1 MVDALKDVTVLAKGG
16 LFTNED
22 ALALAST
29 NPGSALRMLNMEVS
43 QFGGYRR
50 INGYADYD
58 STYGTVSG
66 VGPVIGLWIL
76 NGIPYAARR
85 NLKDHN
91 GSLGNDPFTVTN
103 GSATIT
109 VTHTSHGLAVG
120 DRIQYSGSSAVGGI
134 TPNGVDMAILS
145 VPDANSYTVAFTSAA
160 SSGATDGG
168 SSVTFKVNA
177 ITQDLPDN
185 PFAVSN
191 GSATITV
198 THTSHGL
205 SVGHKVTFAGSAAIG
220 GITPNAV
227 EMAVTGV
234 TDANTY
240 TVSFT
245 SNATSTAS
253 GVGGTSVTA
262 TYSQS
267 YSIYKYTTS
276 GWIPIASNRS
286 NIGVSKLRTSEISF
300 AGSTTVIICDG
311 VNVPAKYDQT
321 TFTEF
326 STDGSSNFLNNQ
338 SGAAFTTDFKSKQ
351 FFAGFPE
358 SHLGPNILIHTNSNT
373 DSTFTSGGDAD
384 SFNLGFNIV
393 GIAKFRDALFV
404 FGKDKIKKIVLEGTT
419 FSQQEV
425 TNNIG
430 CIATDSIVEL
440 GGDVLF
446 LASDGIRP
454 IQGTAR
460 IGDVELETISKPV
473 QQLLQSLPSTHDL
486 TNMSSVVIR
495 NKSQFR
501 YFFPKTTTAASDT
514 AGIIGGLRFA
524 DRRVGWEFGELLGIR
539 AFVATSGLINDVEVV
554 LHGDLNGE
562 IYQQESGSTFDTGDV
577 TAVYA
582 SPFLYFDSTEKRK
595 IYQHITLFT
604 RPEGESTINLGI
616 AYDWDD
622 PNTPNPNTYSL
633 TTAGS
638 LARYTTTN
646 STYDATFKFDG
657 STSPVLETNVQ
668 GSGRAISLVITST
681 GTQAPYSVS
690 GFSITYQDAGYR

>member
-16 LFTNED
+16 LFTNEG

-58 STYGTVSG
+58 SSHGTISG

-85 NLKDHN
+85 NLKDNN
-91 GSLGNDPFTVTN
+91 GSLGSNPFVVTN

-120 DRIQYSGSSAVGGI
+120 DRIQFSGSAAVGGI

-160 SSGATDGG
+160 SSGATGGG

-191 GSATITV
+191 ASATITV

-205 SVGHKVTFAGSAAIG
+205 AVGHKVTFTGSDAIG

-227 EMAVTGV
+227 EMEVAGV

-245 SNATSTAS
+245 SNATSTVS
-253 GVGGTSVTA
+253 GGGGTSITA

-267 YSIYKYTTS
+267 YSIYKYNTT
-276 GWIPIASNRS
+276 GWTTIASNIS
-286 NIGVSKLRTSEISF
+286 NIGVSKLRHSIHSYIGVE
-300 AGSTTVIICDG
+300 TVIVCDG
-311 VNVPAKYDQT
+311 VNVPSKFDQT
-321 TFTEF
+321 TFSEMPTGGDF
-326 STDGSSNFLNNQ
+326 NPT
-338 SGAAFTTDFKSKQ
+338 GAAFTTDFINHQ
-351 FFAGFPE
+351 FYAGFPTTG
-358 SHLGPNILIHTNSNT
+358 LGPSKLLFSKPLDDDLFT
-373 DSTFTSGGDAD
+373 TSGGAGVL
-384 SFNLGFNIV
+384 SVGFNIT
-393 GIAKFRDALFV
+393 GIAKFRNALFV
-404 FGKDKIKKIVLEGTT
+404 FGKDRIKKITGTALAN
-419 FSQQEV
+419 FAIEEV

-430 CIATDSIVEL
+430 CIATDSIIEI

-473 QQLLQSLPSTHDL
+473 QQLLQSLPSTHNLD
-486 TNMSSVVIR
+486 NMSSVVIR

-539 AFVATSGLINDVEVV
+539 AFVATSGLINDVEIV

-562 IYQQESGSTFDTGDV
+562 IYQQESGNTFDSGDV

-595 IYQHITLFT
+595 IFQHVSLFT
-604 RPEGESTINLGI
+604 RPEGSSSLNLGI
-616 AYDWDD
+616 AYNWDD
-622 PNTPNPNTYSL
+622 PNTPDPTTYSL
-633 TTAGS
+633 TTAGALS
-638 LARYTTTN
+638 RYTTTS
-646 STYDATFKFDG
+646 STYDTTAFTFDG
-657 STSPVLETNVQ
+657 SSSPVLETNIE
-668 GSGRAISLVITST
+668 GSGKSISLIITST

>member
-1 MVDALKDVTVLAKGG
+1 MVDALRDVTVLCKGG

-22 ALALAST
+22 ALSLAGT
-29 NPGSALRMLNMEVS
+29 NPGSALRMLNMEIS

-50 INGYADYD
+50 VSGFADYD
-58 STYGTVSG
+58 STYGTVAG
-66 VGPVIGLWIL
+66 AGPMLGLWIL

-85 NLKDHN
+85 NIKDHN
-91 GSLGNDPFTVTN
+91 GSLGTDPFVVTS

-109 VTHTSHGLAVG
+109 VTHSSHGLVVG
-120 DRIQYSGSSAVGGI
+120 NRVQYSGSAAVGGI

-145 VPDANSYTVAFTSAA
+145 VVNSNSYTVAFTSAA
-160 SSGATDGG
+160 SSGVTGGGG
-168 SSVTFKVNA
+168 SVKFKVNA
-177 ITQDLPDN
+177 ITQALPNN
-185 PFAVSN
+185 PLAVSN
-191 GSATITV
+191 GSSTITV
-198 THTSHGL
+198 TDSSHGL
-205 SVGHKVTFAGSAAIG
+205 SVGNKVTFTGSATIG

-227 EMAVTGV
+227 EMTVSGV
-234 TDANTY
+234 PDANTY

-253 GVGGTSVTA
+253 GVGGSSITA

-358 SHLGPNILIHTNSNT
+358 SHLGPNFLIHTNSNT
-373 DSTFTSGGDAD
+373 DSTFTSGGDAF

-404 FGKDKIKKIVLEGTT
+404 FGKDKIKKIVLVGTT

-473 QQLLQSLPSTHDL
+473 QQLLQSLPSVHDL
-486 TNMSSVVIR
+486 ENMSSVVIR

-501 YFFPKTTTAASDT
+501 YFFPKTTIAASDT

-524 DRRVGWEFGELLGIR
+524 DRRVGWEFGELLGMR
-539 AFVATSGLINDVEVV
+539 AFVATSGLINNVEVV

-562 IYQQESGSTFDTGDV
+562 VYQQESGNTFDGSDV

-582 SPFLYFDSTEKRK
+582 TPFLYFDSTEKRK
-595 IYQHITLFT
+595 VFQRVTLFT
-604 RPEGESTINLGI
+604 RPEGESTVNLGV
-616 AYDWDD
+616 AYNWDD
-622 PNTPNPNTYSL
+622 PGTPDPSTYSL

-646 STYDATFKFDG
+646 SRYNATFTFDG
-657 STSPVLETNVQ
+657 STSPVLETNIQ
-668 GSGRAISLVITST
+668 GSGRSISLVITST

>member
-1 MVDALKDVTVLAKGG
+1 MVDALKDVTVLSRGG

-22 ALALAST
+22 ALSLANT

-91 GSLGNDPFTVTN
+91 GSLGANPFVVTT

-109 VTHTSHGLAVG
+109 VTHSSHGLAVG

-160 SSGATDGG
+160 SSGATGGG

-234 TDANTY
+234 PDANSY
-240 TVSFT
+240 TVAFT

-276 GWIPIASNRS
+276 GWTPIASNRS

-326 STDGSSNFLNNQ
+326 STDGSSNFLDNQ

-351 FFAGFPE
+351 FFAGFPA

-373 DSTFTSGGDAD
+373 DSTFTSGGDA
-384 SFNLGFNIV
+384 SSINMGFNIV

-404 FGKDKIKKIVLEGTT
+404 FGKDKIKKIVLEGTS

-430 CIATDSIVEL
+430 CIATDSIVEI

-473 QQLLQSLPSTHDL
+473 QQLLQSLPSTHNLD
-486 TNMSSVVIR
+486 NMSSVVIR

-501 YFFPKTTTAASDT
+501 YFFPNITTAASDT

-539 AFVATSGLINDVEVV
+539 AFVATSGLIDDVEVV

-562 IYQQESGSTFDTGDV
+562 VYQQESGNTFDTADV

-582 SPFLYFDSTEKRK
+582 TPFLYFDSTEKRK
-595 IYQHITLFT
+595 IFQHISLFT
-604 RPEGESTINLGI
+604 RPEGSSSLNLGI
-616 AYDWDD
+616 AYNWDD
-622 PNTPNPNTYSL
+622 PNTPDPTTYSL

>member
-22 ALALAST
+22 ALSLAST

-276 GWIPIASNRS
+276 GWTPIASNRS

-373 DSTFTSGGDAD
+373 DSTFTSGGDAA

-393 GIAKFRDALFV
+393 GIAKFRDSLFV

-539 AFVATSGLINDVEVV
+539 AFVATSGLIDDVEVV

-562 IYQQESGSTFDTGDV
+562 IYQQESGNTFDTANV

-582 SPFLYFDSTEKRK
+582 TPFLYFDSTEKRK
-595 IYQHITLFT
+595 IFQHISLFT
-604 RPEGESTINLGI
+604 RPEGSSSLNLGI
-616 AYDWDD
+616 AYNWDD
-622 PNTPNPNTYSL
+622 PNTPDPTTYSL

-638 LARYTTTN
+638 LSRYTTTN
-646 STYDATFKFDG
+646 STYDASFTFDG
-657 STSPVLETNVQ
+657 SSSPVLETNIE
-668 GSGRAISLVITST
+668 GSGKSISLIITST

>member
-1 MVDALKDVTVLAKGG
+1 MVDALKDATVLSKGG

-22 ALALAST
+22 ALSLANT
-29 NPGSALRMLNMEVS
+29 NPGAALRMLNMEVS

-50 INGYADYD
+50 ISGYADYN
-58 STYGTVSG
+58 STYGSILGTGS
-66 VGPVIGLWIL
+66 VIGLWIL
-76 NGIPYAARR
+76 DGVPYAARR
-85 NLKDHN
+85 NTKDHN
-91 GSLGNDPFTVTN
+91 GSLGSNPFVVSS

-109 VTHTSHGLAVG
+109 VTQSSHGLVVG
-120 DRIQYSGSSAVGGI
+120 NRVQFSGSAAVGGI
-134 TPNGVDMAILS
+134 TPNGVDMAILT
-145 VPDANSYTVAFTSAA
+145 VADANTYTVAFTSAA
-160 SSGATDGG
+160 SSGATGGG
-168 SSVTFKVNA
+168 SSVKFKVNA

-198 THTSHGL
+198 THSSHGL
-205 SVGHKVTFAGSAAIG
+205 SVGHKVTFTGSAAIG

-227 EMAVTGV
+227 EMAVV
-234 TDANTY
+234 SVPDANTY

-245 SNATSTAS
+245 SLATSTVS
-253 GVGGTSVTA
+253 GGAGTSVTA

-267 YSIYKYTTS
+267 YSIYKYSTS
-276 GWIPIASNRS
+276 GWIAVSSNRS
-286 NIGVSKLRTSEISF
+286 NINVLKLRESINSF
-300 AGSTTVIICDG
+300 TGTESVIICDG
-311 VNVPAKYDQT
+311 TSTPAK
-321 TFTEF
+321 F
-326 STDGSSNFLNNQ
+326 DGSTFSEHTT
-338 SGAAFTTDFKSKQ
+338 SDDASPAGASMTTDFRNHQ
-351 FFAGFPE
+351 FYAGFP
-358 SHLGPNILIHTNSNT
+358 STGLGENKLLFSEPNVDNRFRTA
-373 DSTFTSGGDAD
+373 SGAG
-384 SFNLGFNIV
+384 SINVGFNIT
-393 GIAKFRDALFV
+393 GIAKFRDSLYV
-404 FGKDKIKKIVLEGTT
+404 FGKDKIKRLTGSSTSD
-419 FSQQEV
+419 FALAEV

-430 CIATDSIVEL
+430 CIATDSIIEI

-486 TNMSSVVIR
+486 DNMSSVVIR

-562 IYQQESGSTFDTGDV
+562 IYQQECGNTFDTADV

-582 SPFLYFDSTEKRK
+582 TPFLYFDSTEKRK
-595 IYQHITLFT
+595 IFQHVSLFT
-604 RPEGESTINLGI
+604 RPEGSSSLNLGI
-616 AYDWDD
+616 AYNWDD
-622 PNTPNPNTYSL
+622 PNTPDPTTYSL
-633 TTAGS
+633 TTAGALS
-638 LARYTTTN
+638 RYTTTN
-646 STYDATFKFDG
+646 STYDASFTFDG
-657 STSPVLETNVQ
+657 SSSPVLETNIE

>member
-1 MVDALKDVTVLAKGG
+1 MIPPPPIST
-16 LFTNED
+16 LFPYTTLFRS
-22 ALALAST
+22 A
-29 NPGSALRMLNMEVS
+29 NPFV
-43 QFGGYRR
+43 
-50 INGYADYD
+50 
-58 STYGTVSG
+58 
-66 VGPVIGLWIL
+66 
-76 NGIPYAARR
+76 
-85 NLKDHN
+85 
-91 GSLGNDPFTVTN
+91 VTN

-109 VTHTSHGLAVG
+109 VTHSSHGLAVG

-160 SSGATDGG
+160 SSGATGGG

-198 THTSHGL
+198 THNSHGL
-205 SVGHKVTFAGSAAIG
+205 AVGHKVTFAGSAAIG

-234 TDANTY
+234 PDANTY

-276 GWIPIASNRS
+276 GWTPIFSNRS
-286 NIGVSKLRTSEISF
+286 NIGIVKLRTTENSF
-300 AGSTTVIICDG
+300 EGTESTIICDG
-311 VNVPAKYDQT
+311 VNTPAKITATGTASELPT
-321 TFTEF
+321 TEDGNPTGAKF
-326 STDGSSNFLNNQ
+326 STDFNGYQMYSGFSSSPNTILFSEPTRDDEFTNAQ
-338 SGAAFTTDFKSKQ
+338 GAGELT
-351 FFAGFPE
+351 FAY
-358 SHLGPNILIHTNSNT
+358 NIT
-373 DSTFTSGGDAD
+373 
-384 SFNLGFNIV
+384 

-404 FGKDKIKKIVLEGTT
+404 FGKDRIKKVVPDATTT
-419 FSQQEV
+419 FAQQEV

-430 CIATDSIVEL
+430 CIATDSIIEI

-486 TNMSSVVIR
+486 DNMSSVVIR

-501 YFFPKTTTAASDT
+501 YFFPKTTTAAADT

-524 DRRVGWEFGELLGIR
+524 DRRVGW
-539 AFVATSGLINDVEVV
+539 
-554 LHGDLNGE
+554 
-562 IYQQESGSTFDTGDV
+562 
-577 TAVYA
+577 
-582 SPFLYFDSTEKRK
+582 
-595 IYQHITLFT
+595 
-604 RPEGESTINLGI
+604 
-616 AYDWDD
+616 
-622 PNTPNPNTYSL
+622 
-633 TTAGS
+633 
-638 LARYTTTN
+638 
-646 STYDATFKFDG
+646 
-657 STSPVLETNVQ
+657 
-668 GSGRAISLVITST
+668 
-681 GTQAPYSVS
+681 
-690 GFSITYQDAGYR
+690 

>member
-1 MVDALKDVTVLAKGG
+1 MVDALKDVTVLSRGG

-22 ALALAST
+22 ALSLANT

-91 GSLGNDPFTVTN
+91 GSLGANPFVVTT

-109 VTHTSHGLAVG
+109 VTHSSHGLAVG

-160 SSGATDGG
+160 SSGATGGG

-234 TDANTY
+234 PDANSY
-240 TVSFT
+240 TVAFT

-276 GWIPIASNRS
+276 GWTPIASNRS

-326 STDGSSNFLNNQ
+326 STDGSSNFLDNQ

-351 FFAGFPE
+351 FFAGFPA

-373 DSTFTSGGDAD
+373 DSTFTSGGDA
-384 SFNLGFNIV
+384 SSINMGFNIV

-404 FGKDKIKKIVLEGTT
+404 FGKDKIKKIVLEGTS

-430 CIATDSIVEL
+430 CIATDSIVEI

-486 TNMSSVVIR
+486 DNMSSVVIR

-501 YFFPKTTTAASDT
+501 YFFPNITTAASDT

-539 AFVATSGLINDVEVV
+539 AFVATSGLIDDVEVV

-562 IYQQESGSTFDTGDV
+562 VYQQESGNTFDTADV

-582 SPFLYFDSTEKRK
+582 TPFLYFDSTEKRK
-595 IYQHITLFT
+595 IFQHISLFT
-604 RPEGESTINLGI
+604 RPEGSSSLNLGI
-616 AYDWDD
+616 AYNWDD
-622 PNTPNPNTYSL
+622 PNTPDPTTYSL

-638 LARYTTTN
+638 LSRYTTTN
-646 STYDATFKFDG
+646 STYDASFTFDG
-657 STSPVLETNVQ
+657 SSSPVLETNIE
-668 GSGRAISLVITST
+668 GSGKSISLIITST

>member
-22 ALALAST
+22 ALALASS

-76 NGIPYAARR
+76 NGVPYAARR

-109 VTHTSHGLAVG
+109 VTHSSHGLAVG
-120 DRIQYSGSSAVGGI
+120 DRIQYSGSDAVGGI

-205 SVGHKVTFAGSAAIG
+205 SVGHKVTFTGSAAIG

-539 AFVATSGLINDVEVV
+539 AFVATSGLIDDVEVV

-562 IYQQESGSTFDTGDV
+562 IYQQESGSTFDTADV

>member
-1 MVDALKDVTVLAKGG
+1 MVDALKDATVLSKGG

-22 ALALAST
+22 ALALATT
-29 NPGSALRMLNMEVS
+29 NPGAALRMLNMEVS

-50 INGYADYD
+50 ISGYADYN
-58 STYGTVSG
+58 STYGSILGTGS
-66 VGPVIGLWIL
+66 VIGLWIL
-76 NGIPYAARR
+76 DGVPYAARR
-85 NLKDHN
+85 NTKDHN
-91 GSLGNDPFTVTN
+91 GSLGSNPFVVTN

-109 VTHTSHGLAVG
+109 VTQSSHGLVVG
-120 DRIQYSGSSAVGGI
+120 NRVQFSGSAAVGGI
-134 TPNGVDMAILS
+134 TPNGVDMAILT
-145 VPDANSYTVAFTSAA
+145 VADANTYTVAFTSAA
-160 SSGATDGG
+160 SSGATGGG
-168 SSVTFKVNA
+168 SSVKFKVNA

-198 THTSHGL
+198 THSSHGL

-227 EMAVTGV
+227 EMTVV
-234 TDANTY
+234 SVPDANTY

-245 SNATSTAS
+245 SLATSTVS
-253 GVGGTSVTA
+253 GGAGTSVTA

-267 YSIYKYTTS
+267 YSIYKYSTS
-276 GWIPIASNRS
+276 GWIAVSSNRS
-286 NIGVSKLRTSEISF
+286 NINVLKLRESINSF
-300 AGSTTVIICDG
+300 TGTESVIICDG
-311 VNVPAKYDQT
+311 TSTPAK
-321 TFTEF
+321 F
-326 STDGSSNFLNNQ
+326 DGSTFSEHTT
-338 SGAAFTTDFKSKQ
+338 SDDASPAGASMTTDFRNHQ
-351 FFAGFPE
+351 FYAGFP
-358 SHLGPNILIHTNSNT
+358 STGLGENKLLFSEPNVDNRFRTA
-373 DSTFTSGGDAD
+373 SGAG
-384 SFNLGFNIV
+384 SINVGFNIT
-393 GIAKFRDALFV
+393 GIAKFRDSLYV
-404 FGKDKIKKIVLEGTT
+404 FGKDKIKRLTGSSTSD
-419 FSQQEV
+419 FALAEV

-430 CIATDSIVEL
+430 CIATDSIIEI

-460 IGDVELETISKPV
+460 IGDIELETISKPV

-562 IYQQESGSTFDTGDV
+562 IYQQESGNTFDTADV

-582 SPFLYFDSTEKRK
+582 TPFLYFDSTEKRK
-595 IYQHITLFT
+595 IFQHVSLFT
-604 RPEGESTINLGI
+604 RPEGSSSLNLGI
-616 AYDWDD
+616 AYNWDD
-622 PNTPNPNTYSL
+622 NNTPDPTTYSL
-633 TTAGS
+633 TTAGALS
-638 LARYTTTN
+638 RYTTTN
-646 STYDATFKFDG
+646 STYDASFTFDG
-657 STSPVLETNVQ
+657 SSSPVLETNIE

>member
-22 ALALAST
+22 ALSLAST

-50 INGYADYD
+50 ISGYADYD

-91 GSLGNDPFTVTN
+91 GSLGANPFVVTN

-120 DRIQYSGSSAVGGI
+120 DRIQYSGSAAVGGI

-160 SSGATDGG
+160 SSGATGGG

-198 THTSHGL
+198 THNSHGL

-234 TDANTY
+234 PDANTY

-245 SNATSTAS
+245 STATSTAS

-276 GWIPIASNRS
+276 GWTPIFSNRS
-286 NIGVSKLRTSEISF
+286 NIGIVKLRTTENSF
-300 AGSTTVIICDG
+300 EGTESTIICDG
-311 VNVPAKYDQT
+311 VNTPAKITATGTASELPT
-321 TFTEF
+321 TEDGNPTGAKF
-326 STDGSSNFLNNQ
+326 STDFNGYQMYSGFSSSPNTILFSEPTRDDEFTNAQ
-338 SGAAFTTDFKSKQ
+338 GAGELT
-351 FFAGFPE
+351 FAY
-358 SHLGPNILIHTNSNT
+358 NIT
-373 DSTFTSGGDAD
+373 
-384 SFNLGFNIV
+384 

-404 FGKDKIKKIVLEGTT
+404 FGKDRIKKVVPDATTT
-419 FSQQEV
+419 FAQQEV

-430 CIATDSIVEL
+430 CIATDSIIEL

-486 TNMSSVVIR
+486 DNMSSVVIR

-501 YFFPKTTTAASDT
+501 YFFPKTTTAAADT

-539 AFVATSGLINDVEVV
+539 AFVATSGLIDDVEVV

-562 IYQQESGSTFDTGDV
+562 IYQQESGSTFDTADV

>member
-1 MVDALKDVTVLAKGG
+1 
-16 LFTNED
+16 
-22 ALALAST
+22 
-29 NPGSALRMLNMEVS
+29 
-43 QFGGYRR
+43 
-50 INGYADYD
+50 
-58 STYGTVSG
+58 
-66 VGPVIGLWIL
+66 
-76 NGIPYAARR
+76 
-85 NLKDHN
+85 
-91 GSLGNDPFTVTN
+91 
-103 GSATIT
+103 
-109 VTHTSHGLAVG
+109 
-120 DRIQYSGSSAVGGI
+120 
-134 TPNGVDMAILS
+134 
-145 VPDANSYTVAFTSAA
+145 
-160 SSGATDGG
+160 
-168 SSVTFKVNA
+168 
-177 ITQDLPDN
+177 
-185 PFAVSN
+185 
-191 GSATITV
+191 
-198 THTSHGL
+198 
-205 SVGHKVTFAGSAAIG
+205 
-220 GITPNAV
+220 
-227 EMAVTGV
+227 MAVTGV

-276 GWIPIASNRS
+276 GWTPIASNRS

-539 AFVATSGLINDVEVV
+539 AFVATSGLIDDVEVV

-562 IYQQESGSTFDTGDV
+562 IYQQESGNTFDTANV

-582 SPFLYFDSTEKRK
+582 TPFLYFDSTEKRK
-595 IYQHITLFT
+595 IFQHISLFT
-604 RPEGESTINLGI
+604 RPEGSSSLNLGI
-616 AYDWDD
+616 AYNWDD
-622 PNTPNPNTYSL
+622 PNTPDPTTYSL

-638 LARYTTTN
+638 LSRYTTTN
-646 STYDATFKFDG
+646 STYDASFTFDG
-657 STSPVLETNVQ
+657 SSSPVLETNIE
-668 GSGRAISLVITST
+668 GSGKSISLIITST

>member
-1 MVDALKDVTVLAKGG
+1 MVDALKDVTVLSKGG

-22 ALALAST
+22 ALSLANT
-29 NPGSALRMLNMEVS
+29 NPGAALRMLNMEIS

-58 STYGTVSG
+58 SSHGTVSG

-76 NGIPYAARR
+76 NGVPYAARR

-91 GSLGNDPFTVTN
+91 GSLGANPFVVTN

-109 VTHTSHGLAVG
+109 VTHNSHGLVVG
-120 DRIQYSGSSAVGGI
+120 NRVQFSGSTAVGGI
-134 TPNGVDMAILS
+134 TPNGVDMAILT
-145 VPDANSYTVAFTSAA
+145 VADANTYTVAFTSAA
-160 SSGATDGG
+160 SSGATGGG
-168 SSVTFKVNA
+168 SSVKFKVNA

-185 PFAVSN
+185 PLAVTN

-198 THTSHGL
+198 THNNHGL
-205 SVGHKVTFAGSAAIG
+205 SVGHKVTFTGSAAIG

-227 EMAVTGV
+227 EMAVAGV
-234 TDANTY
+234 ADANTY

-245 SNATSTAS
+245 SVATSTES
-253 GVGGTSVTA
+253 GGGGTSITA

-267 YSIYKYTTS
+267 YSIYKYTSS
-276 GWIPIASNRS
+276 GWTAIASNRS
-286 NIGVSKLRTSEISF
+286 NIGVEKVRHSF
-300 AGSTTVIICDG
+300 HSFTGAETVTITDG
-311 VNVPAKYDQT
+311 VNTPAKFDGT
-321 TFTEF
+321 TFSEHPIGGDANPTGAKV
-326 STDGSSNFLNNQ
+326 STDFINH
-338 SGAAFTTDFKSKQ
+338 Q
-351 FFAGFPE
+351 FYAGFPTTG
-358 SHLGPNILIHTNSNT
+358 LGPNILLFSKPN
-373 DSTFTSGGDAD
+373 DDDDFTTSSGAG
-384 SFNLGFNIV
+384 SKNVGFNIV
-393 GIAKFRDALFV
+393 GIAKFRNSLFI
-404 FGKDKIKKIVLEGTT
+404 FGKDKIKKFVGTSSAD
-419 FSQQEV
+419 FALQEV

-430 CIATDSIVEL
+430 CIATDSIVEI

-486 TNMSSVVIR
+486 DNMSSVVIR

-501 YFFPKTTTAASDT
+501 YFFPKTTTASADT
-514 AGIIGGLRFA
+514 AGIISGLRFA
-524 DRRVGWEFGELLGIR
+524 DRRVGWEFGELLGMR

-562 IYQQESGSTFDTGDV
+562 IYQQESGNTFDGGDV

-595 IYQHITLFT
+595 IFQHISLFT
-604 RPEGESTINLGI
+604 RPEGSSSLNLGI
-616 AYDWDD
+616 AYNWDD
-622 PNTPNPNTYSL
+622 PNTPDPTTYSL

-638 LARYTTTN
+638 LSRYTTTN
-646 STYDATFKFDG
+646 STYDASFTFDG
-657 STSPVLETNVQ
+657 SSSPVLETNIE
-668 GSGRAISLVITST
+668 GSGKSISLIITST

>member
-22 ALALAST
+22 ALSLAST

-50 INGYADYD
+50 ISGYADYD
-58 STYGTVSG
+58 STYGTISG

-91 GSLGNDPFTVTN
+91 GSLGANPFVVTN

-109 VTHTSHGLAVG
+109 VTHSSHGLAVG

-160 SSGATDGG
+160 SSGATGGG

-198 THTSHGL
+198 THNSHGL
-205 SVGHKVTFAGSAAIG
+205 AVGHKVTFTGSSAIG

-234 TDANTY
+234 PDANTY

-276 GWIPIASNRS
+276 GWTPIFSNRS
-286 NIGVSKLRTSEISF
+286 NIGIVKLRTTENSF
-300 AGSTTVIICDG
+300 EGTESTIICDG
-311 VNVPAKYDQT
+311 VNTPAKITATGTASELPT
-321 TFTEF
+321 TEDGNPTGAKF
-326 STDGSSNFLNNQ
+326 STDFNGYQMYSGFSSSPNTILFSEPTRDDEFTNAQ
-338 SGAAFTTDFKSKQ
+338 GAGELT
-351 FFAGFPE
+351 FAY
-358 SHLGPNILIHTNSNT
+358 NIT
-373 DSTFTSGGDAD
+373 
-384 SFNLGFNIV
+384 

-404 FGKDKIKKIVLEGTT
+404 FGKDRIKKVVPDATTT
-419 FSQQEV
+419 FAQQEV

-430 CIATDSIVEL
+430 CIATDSIIEI

-486 TNMSSVVIR
+486 DNMSSVVIR

-501 YFFPKTTTAASDT
+501 YFFPNTTTAAADT

-562 IYQQESGSTFDTGDV
+562 IYQQESGSTFDTADV

-604 RPEGESTINLGI
+604 RPEGASTINLGI

-622 PNTPNPNTYSL
+622 PNTPDPTTYSL

-638 LARYTTTN
+638 LSRYTTTS
-646 STYDATFKFDG
+646 STYDATFTFDG
-657 STSPVLETNVQ
+657 STSPVLETNIQ

>member
-1 MVDALKDVTVLAKGG
+1 MVDALKDATVLSKGG

-22 ALALAST
+22 ALSLANT
-29 NPGSALRMLNMEVS
+29 NPGAALRMLNMEVS

-50 INGYADYD
+50 ISGYADYN
-58 STYGTVSG
+58 STYGSILGTGS
-66 VGPVIGLWIL
+66 VIGLWIL
-76 NGIPYAARR
+76 DGVPYAARR
-85 NLKDHN
+85 NTKDHN
-91 GSLGNDPFTVTN
+91 GSLGSNPFVVTN

-109 VTHTSHGLAVG
+109 VTQSSHGLVVG
-120 DRIQYSGSSAVGGI
+120 NRVQFSGSAAVGGI
-134 TPNGVDMAILS
+134 TPNGVDMAILT
-145 VPDANSYTVAFTSAA
+145 VADANTYTVAFTSAA
-160 SSGATDGG
+160 SSGATGGG
-168 SSVTFKVNA
+168 SSVKFKVNA

-198 THTSHGL
+198 THSSHGL
-205 SVGHKVTFAGSAAIG
+205 SVGHKVTFTGSAAIG

-227 EMAVTGV
+227 EMAVV
-234 TDANTY
+234 SVPDANTY

-245 SNATSTAS
+245 SLATSTVS
-253 GVGGTSVTA
+253 GGAGTSVTA

-267 YSIYKYTTS
+267 YSIYKYSTS
-276 GWIPIASNRS
+276 GWIAVSSNRS
-286 NIGVSKLRTSEISF
+286 NINVLKLRESINSF
-300 AGSTTVIICDG
+300 TGTESVIICDG
-311 VNVPAKYDQT
+311 TSTPAK
-321 TFTEF
+321 F
-326 STDGSSNFLNNQ
+326 DGSTFSEHTT
-338 SGAAFTTDFKSKQ
+338 SDDASPAGASMTTDFRNHQ
-351 FFAGFPE
+351 FYAGFP
-358 SHLGPNILIHTNSNT
+358 STGLGENKLLFSEPNVDNRFRTA
-373 DSTFTSGGDAD
+373 SGAG
-384 SFNLGFNIV
+384 SINVGFNIT
-393 GIAKFRDALFV
+393 GIAKFRDSLYV
-404 FGKDKIKKIVLEGTT
+404 FGKDKIKRLTGSSTSD
-419 FSQQEV
+419 FALAEV

-430 CIATDSIVEL
+430 CIATDSIIEI

-486 TNMSSVVIR
+486 DNMSSVVIR

-562 IYQQESGSTFDTGDV
+562 IYQQESGNTFDSGDV

-582 SPFLYFDSTEKRK
+582 TPFLYFDSTEKRK
-595 IYQHITLFT
+595 IFQHVSLFT
-604 RPEGESTINLGI
+604 RPEGSSSLNLGI
-616 AYDWDD
+616 AYNWDD
-622 PNTPNPNTYSL
+622 NNTPDPTTYSL
-633 TTAGS
+633 TTAGALS
-638 LARYTTTN
+638 RYTTTN
-646 STYDATFKFDG
+646 STYDASFTFDG
-657 STSPVLETNVQ
+657 SSSPVLETNIE
-668 GSGRAISLVITST
+668 GSGKSISLIITST

>member
-1 MVDALKDVTVLAKGG
+1 MC
-16 LFTNED
+16 
-22 ALALAST
+22 
-29 NPGSALRMLNMEVS
+29 
-43 QFGGYRR
+43 
-50 INGYADYD
+50 
-58 STYGTVSG
+58 
-66 VGPVIGLWIL
+66 
-76 NGIPYAARR
+76 
-85 NLKDHN
+85 
-91 GSLGNDPFTVTN
+91 
-103 GSATIT
+103 
-109 VTHTSHGLAVG
+109 
-120 DRIQYSGSSAVGGI
+120 SS
-134 TPNGVDMAILS
+134 
-145 VPDANSYTVAFTSAA
+145 
-160 SSGATDGG
+160 
-168 SSVTFKVNA
+168 
-177 ITQDLPDN
+177 DLPAKFD
-185 PFAVSN
+185 
-191 GSATITV
+191 GS
-198 THTSHGL
+198 
-205 SVGHKVTFAGSAAIG
+205 TFS
-220 GITPNAV
+220 
-227 EMAVTGV
+227 EH
-234 TDANTY
+234 
-240 TVSFT
+240 
-245 SNATSTAS
+245 
-253 GVGGTSVTA
+253 
-262 TYSQS
+262 
-267 YSIYKYTTS
+267 TTS
-276 GWIPIASNRS
+276 DDASP
-286 NIGVSKLRTSEISF
+286 
-300 AGSTTVIICDG
+300 AGASM
-311 VNVPAKYDQT
+311 
-321 TFTEF
+321 
-326 STDGSSNFLNNQ
+326 
-338 SGAAFTTDFKSKQ
+338 TTDFKNHQ
-351 FFAGFPE
+351 FYAGFP
-358 SHLGPNILIHTNSNT
+358 STGLGGNKLLFSEPNVDNRFRTA
-373 DSTFTSGGDAD
+373 SGSG
-384 SFNLGFNIV
+384 SINVGFNIT
-393 GIAKFRDALFV
+393 GIAKFRDSLYV
-404 FGKDKIKKIVLEGTT
+404 FGKNKIKRLTGSSTSD
-419 FSQQEV
+419 FALAEV

-430 CIATDSIVEL
+430 CIATDSIIEI

-486 TNMSSVVIR
+486 DNMSSVVIR

-501 YFFPKTTTAASDT
+501 YFFPRTTTAAADT
-514 AGIIGGLRFA
+514 AGIISGLRFA

-539 AFVATSGLINDVEVV
+539 AFVATSGLINDIEVV

-562 IYQQESGSTFDTGDV
+562 IYQQESGSTFDTADV

>member
-1 MVDALKDVTVLAKGG
+1 MVDALKDVTVLSKGG

-22 ALALAST
+22 ALALASS

-91 GSLGNDPFTVTN
+91 GSLGANPFVVTN

-109 VTHTSHGLAVG
+109 VTHSSHGLAVG

-160 SSGATDGG
+160 SSGATGGG

-198 THTSHGL
+198 THNSHGL
-205 SVGHKVTFAGSAAIG
+205 SIGHKVTFTGSAAIG

-227 EMAVTGV
+227 EMAVV
-234 TDANTY
+234 SVPDANTY

-276 GWIPIASNRS
+276 GWTSIFSNRS
-286 NIGVSKLRTSEISF
+286 NIGVVKLRTTENSF
-300 AGSTTVIICDG
+300 EGTESTIICDG
-311 VNVPAKYDQT
+311 VNTPAKITATGTASELPT
-321 TFTEF
+321 TEDGNPTGAKF
-326 STDGSSNFLNNQ
+326 STDFNGYQMYSGFSSSPNTILFSEPTRDDEFTNAQ
-338 SGAAFTTDFKSKQ
+338 GAGELT
-351 FFAGFPE
+351 FAY
-358 SHLGPNILIHTNSNT
+358 NIT
-373 DSTFTSGGDAD
+373 
-384 SFNLGFNIV
+384 

-404 FGKDKIKKIVLEGTT
+404 FGKDRIKKVVPDATTT
-419 FSQQEV
+419 FAQQEV

-430 CIATDSIVEL
+430 CIATDSIIEL

-473 QQLLQSLPSTHDL
+473 QQLLQSLPSTHNLD
-486 TNMSSVVIR
+486 NMSSVVIR

-501 YFFPKTTTAASDT
+501 YFFPKTTTAAADT

-562 IYQQESGSTFDTGDV
+562 IYQQESGSTFDTADV